1 MKKSTMIFLSVI
13 SAIMIL
19 LIPNNKV
26 KADYSSPY
34 TYSSRING
42 RWVDFTSQIIYDNVN
57 NQVRFVFDNSYNRN
71 DFVVDI
77 VHDYFVVYW
86 ENSDF
91 YILQSDY
98 PMTKRGMYDIDNS
111 NYNIYVAYVKNFN
124 GGNIL
129 TQSTTLCTDNTGIPM
144 NYNIREWKQIYT
156 NFDIYYNDNSLYLE
170 KNVEYNP
177 TINITSDMACDLN
190 NRDMEYVTID
200 FSSFNNSNYTYQY
213 GIQKQAGAAVVWY
226 DIAEL
231 INGTYSFNEYY
242 NGTIIYGRVMNN
254 DEEIAQSKYKINN
267 DVLPTFRF
275 TISSVLACPI
285 PNYEGDP
292 QAEIITID
300 FTNAYIEGYK
310 YYYSYDARIFHELN
324 VTSENLVQ
332 HINEYLYEQ
341 LYVHVYDEN
350 DNLILYSYKSV
361 FEDERLGYVPA
372 DYEERHKP
380 IINQGAA
387 CDLQGNEI
395 INLTIDFSNVTK
407 YVNEYNFD
415 VVINGQHY
423 GALPYYDMQLNENN
437 YIPTFEVEIYLD
449 TWRFY
454 HYTITIGGLNSGENF
469 EETYN
474 NMINNGDW
482 GKDLN
487 VNDVN
492 DMGDIVVQFLG
503 AVGSFVAGFF
513 DLLEIFFNRL
523 NYWVRSFIVTIFIE
537 LVICKII
544 KGVRK

>member
-1 MKKSTMIFLSVI
+1 MKKHTMTFLSVI
-13 SAIMIL
+13 LAIMIL
-19 LIPNNKV
+19 LIPSNKV
-26 KADYSSPY
+26 KALSLNGVDIEPPVDITKGAFVIARNRTYKDSNNNLYLYSARS
-34 TYSSRING
+34 
-42 RWVDFTSQIIYDNVN
+42 YDN
-57 NQVRFVFDNSYNRN
+57 FDYPGFYYDGRHDALYIYPADHSHWPNSKQWLYDGTQWILHADGFGSFTMYLN
-71 DFVVDI
+71 DIFYSNVDI
-77 VHDYFVVYW
+77 IQYNNHSIVYHAD
-86 ENSDF
+86 S
-91 YILQSDY
+91 I
-98 PMTKRGMYDIDNS
+98 
-111 NYNIYVAYVKNFN
+111 AYEPVISISSAF
-124 GGNIL
+124 
-129 TQSTTLCTDNTGIPM
+129 
-144 NYNIREWKQIYT
+144 
-156 NFDIYYNDNSLYLE
+156 
-170 KNVEYNP
+170 
-177 TINITSDMACDLN
+177 ACDLN
-190 NRDMEYVTID
+190 DREMELVTID
-200 FSSFNNSNYTYQY
+200 FSDFNNSNYTFQY
-213 GIQKQAGAAVVWY
+213 GIQKQAGADIVWY

-254 DEEIAQSKYKINN
+254 DEEIAQSKYTINN
-267 DVLPTFRF
+267 DILPTFRF
-275 TISSVLACPI
+275 TVSSVLACPI

-332 HINEYLYEQ
+332 HINEYLYEE

-361 FEDERLGYVPA
+361 FSDERLGYVPA

-454 HYTITIGGLNSGENF
+454 HYTITIGDLNSGENF

-503 AVGSFVAGFF
+503 AVGSFVASFF